1 MALRMSATQ
10 LAAARGEKSAKAR
23 KPIDTSAVDLLAFH
37 IRARA
42 LAPPARE
49 YRFAAVSV
57 GGTGEGVKE
66 RLRRARLRDWRFD
79 FAWPDAMLALEMDGG
94 GFVGGRHGTGD
105 GIEKDCEKYTNAAV
119 LGWRLLRVTP
129 RQVKN
134 GQAVDWIQRALGAGR
149 NRD

>member
-57 GGTGEGVKE
+57 GGTGQGLRE
-66 RLRRARLRDWRFD
+66 RLRRARLHDWRFD

-94 GFVGGRHGTGD
+94 GFVGGRHGRGA
-105 GIEKDCEKYTNAAV
+105 GIEMDCAKYSTAAV
-119 LGWRLLRVTP
+119 QGWRLIRVTP
-129 RQVKN
+129 KHVTS
-134 GQAVDWIQRALGAGR
+134 GQAVDWIEQALKEKS
-149 NRD
+149 